1 MEETLISSSED
12 TDENNLK
19 KCFKSIRDIPES
31 WLADHANDVSIQFY
45 FRNQPKYF
53 SCVIFQIKVTRMLPG
68 GMRILGIFL
77 AGPEDTLD
85 NNANVHKFRS
95 ILLTIQRNF
104 LLNKY
109 LHGNNQ
115 HNFILTYNSITQR

>member
-1 MEETLISSSED
+1 
-12 TDENNLK
+12 
-19 KCFKSIRDIPES
+19 
-31 WLADHANDVSIQFY
+31 
-45 FRNQPKYF
+45 
-53 SCVIFQIKVTRMLPG
+53 MLPG

-104 LLNKY
+104 LSNKY

-115 HNFILTYNSITQR
+115 HNFILTYNSVTQR